1 MLLRRFIIA
10 LAFVSTIAT
19 SSMSAN
25 LKDIY
30 RPSDQIISD
39 QTYPQII
46 QKHDYA
52 TIKAIE
58 ALYSEINKIGKGVI
72 RCETDK
78 KSIILRQT
86 GDSPHEVVIG
96 VLDNGPITI
105 RNHSYGSRNTVV
117 LFTTLRRVLAD
128 LSSKQKCAGIQADKY
143 STRAYKKI
151 TILAF
156 DFGQNIVELNSL
168 SNGPKDEERLYTLD
182 IVSRKDSFF
191 WGKL

>member
-1 MLLRRFIIA
+1 MLLRSFIIS

-19 SSMSAN
+19 STMSTDI
-25 LKDIY
+25 KDTY
-30 RPSDQIISD
+30 RPSG

-46 QKHDYA
+46 QEYDYT
-52 TIKAIE
+52 TIEAIE
-58 ALYSEINKIGKGVI
+58 ALYSEINKLGKVVI
-72 RCETDK
+72 LCETDK
-78 KSIILRQT
+78 KSIILKQT

-105 RNHSYGSRNTVV
+105 RNHSYGRRNTVV
-117 LFTTLRRVLAD
+117 LFTTLKKVLAD
-128 LSSKQKCAGIQADKY
+128 LLNRQKCAGIQADQFP
-143 STRAYKKI
+143 TRAYKKR

-156 DFGQNIVELNSL
+156 DFGQNIVEVDSL

-182 IVSRKDSFF
+182 LVNRKDSFF

>member
-1 MLLRRFIIA
+1 MLLRMFIIA

-19 SSMSAN
+19 STMSAN
-25 LKDIY
+25 VKDIY
-30 RPSDQIISD
+30 RPSG

-46 QKHDYA
+46 QEDDYA
-52 TIKAIE
+52 TIEAIE
-58 ALYSEINKIGKGVI
+58 ALYSEINKLGKGVI
-72 RCETDK
+72 ICETDK

-96 VLDNGPITI
+96 VLANGPITV

-117 LFTTLRRVLAD
+117 LFTTLKKVLAD
-128 LSSKQKCAGIQADKY
+128 LSNRQKCAGIQADQF
-143 STRAYKKI
+143 STRVYKKR

-156 DFGQNIVELNSL
+156 DFGENIVELDSL
-168 SNGPKDEERLYTLD
+168 SNGPKDEERLYILD
-182 IVSRKDSFF
+182 LVSRKDSFF